1 VRSVTSWEGA
11 WDCSKPGLSSLIA
24 AINALSN
31 EKSSGMV
38 ASRVR
43 NIVSGVKELGDRLAA
58 IEKRLKALEKELSS
72 PRREDLVPVP
82 PELPPDS
89 MGLARIGKDEGL
101 VSEQNKPM
109 KIV

>member
-1 VRSVTSWEGA
+1 MFALLLFLAPQPPEVAPAPHAVDPFAKWEK
-11 WDCSKPGLSSLIA
+11 DIT
-24 AINALSN
+24 
-31 EKSSGMV
+31 
-38 ASRVR
+38 
-43 NIVSGVKELGDRLAA
+43 A
-58 IEKRLKALEKELSS
+58 IEKRLKSLEKELCP
-72 PRREDLVPVP
+72 PRRKDLVPVP